1 MEDLKKIV
9 VTKYGDYQGNVSMDM
24 QDLFICQLKSFDLP
38 EGVIIGAGFEFDEIK
53 EKEFIQSVMCYVLVA
68 DPKYGANMQE
78 VIDNTPSEGLKVT
91 KVKKTIPI
99 NELGLF
105 FKRFN
110 CCGIYKGLKYEQD
123 FDIQC

>member
-24 QDLFICQLKSFDLP
+24 QDQFICQLKSFDLP
-38 EGVIIGAGFEFDEIK
+38 EGVVIGAGFEFDEIIGK
-53 EKEFIQSVMCYVLVA
+53 ESFQSVVCYVLVA
-68 DPKYGANMQE
+68 DPEYGTNMQE
-78 VIDNTPSEGLKVT
+78 VIDNAPSENLKVT
-91 KVKKTIPI
+91 KVKKTSPV

-110 CCGIYKGLKYEQD
+110 CCGIYKGLKNEQN
-123 FDIQC
+123 FDVQ